1 MSQQG
6 MTLIEIMVVLA
17 IIGGLMLVLLSGNML
32 KSNSMRQR
40 DAAIEVMATLRGA
53 YNMATMTGKHH
64 RVVFDLEKQVY
75 HVEVCAGTQTLLK
88 GDEEEVV
95 DKDEFEK
102 FQERLQKPVTSD
114 FNQEIIQA
122 GSPED
127 AAAAAAALEG
137 LRVGTTRCQPA
148 VNTISGQPSKTGNK
162 HKLDVERK
170 IRISKVHVQHLNDPV
185 EDSIVSI
192 NFFPVGSAEKAIVEV
207 EGTDDEVFT
216 ILVFGMTSRVE
227 FRSGKVEVND
237 HMLRD
242 GAGDD
247 AEERE

>member
-1 MSQQG
+1 
-6 MTLIEIMVVLA
+6 MTMIEIMVVLA
-17 IIGGLMLVLLSGNML
+17 IIGGLMLVLLGGGLL
-32 KSNSMRQR
+32 KSNSTRVR
-40 DAAIEVMATLRGA
+40 EASVEVMATLRAA

-64 RVVFDLEKQVY
+64 RVVLDLENQLY
-75 HVEVCAGTQTLLK
+75 HIEICAGAQTLVK

-95 DKDEFEK
+95 DMDEFEEL
-102 FQERLQKPVTSD
+102 QEKLKRPITSD

-127 AAAAAAALEG
+127 AAAAAAALAG

-148 VNTISGQPSKTGNK
+148 TNTISGQPSKSGNK
-162 HKLDVERK
+162 HKLDTERG

-185 EDSIVSI
+185 EDAIVSI
-192 NFFPVGSAEKAIVEV
+192 NFFPVGSAEKAIVQV
-207 EGTDDEVFT
+207 EGDDDAFSV
-216 ILVFGMTSRVE
+216 LVFGMTSRIE
-227 FRSGKVEVND
+227 FRSGRVESEH

-247 AEERE
+247 VEERQ